1 MALVVV
7 APLQSF
13 APANVELFS
22 CVAAP
27 LVVESMRINMGT
39 RRISAHNCLNMV
51 IRRIILTYVNC
62 DKANVEPRARGGP
75 PQNAVIKS

>member
-13 APANVELFS
+13 ALANVELFS

-27 LVVESMRINMGT
+27 LVVKSMRINMGT
-39 RRISAHNCLNMV
+39 RRVSAHNWLNMV
-51 IRRIILTYVNC
+51 IHRIILTF
-62 DKANVEPRARGGP
+62 VEL
-75 PQNAVIKS
+75 